1 MRIVIVEDEKKVR
14 EGMAA
19 MIASHTSHTVAAEAA
34 NGNDGLEK
42 IIKLRPDL
50 VITDIRMPVL
60 DGLEMIRELRKKN
73 LTCHIIVLSG
83 YSEFEYAKKAI
94 TYGVDEYLLKPLT
107 SSDIQHA
114 LCKIEEKMEQ
124 ELLALKGTP
133 ESCLRDIIEGS
144 SEPDLM
150 EIFGF
155 EKNMKFLMTAG
166 YLGSMSKE
174 YEDRVQEFF
183 QYSKVND
190 LNLHISG
197 CYQGNSRI
205 FYALA
210 GGFEHLE
217 EYQEEIYRKL
227 VREYQGKGRHPLWAC
242 IQFSDSGEIS
252 RCAEALKGY
261 LDYGVTVCGFPGWY
275 EEEYVKSC
283 KWEPFK
289 TPVKILSK
297 IKSDICQEQMEEA
310 GKNLDRFTEYLKE
323 HSFRKEEVR
332 QSMIRCYFMVSGLL
346 QDLDKKR
353 FQKLQSYNLEHT
365 LNQILTWEE
374 MKQNFGRIREVL
386 VQGKARRQDISNY
399 IIVKVLNYIQEHYR
413 EKIVLDEV
421 AVQMGLTPEYLS
433 TLFNREVKENFTVFL
448 KKFRIDHA
456 KRLLTGTDKKIYE
469 VAQEVGYSDA
479 KYFIKVFKEEEGIS
493 PGDYREMQH

>member
-107 SSDIQHA
+107 SADIQHA

-210 GGFEHLE
+210 GGIEHLE

-252 RCAEALKGY
+252 RCAKALKGY

-310 GKNLDRFTEYLKE
+310 GKNLDRFTEYLQE